1 MASITIKNIPDVV
14 LDRARALAQ
23 ADDRSLNK
31 ELIHLIEA
39 AVDRRLAETGNES
52 ALLVLARSQAA
63 AWRALANASGS
74 PRVFEIDGDDL
85 MGART
90 GGREV
95 DL

>member
-39 AVDRRLAETGNES
+39 AVDRRLAETGNDS
-52 ALLVLARSQAA
+52 ALLSLARSQAA
-63 AWRALANASGS
+63 AWRALASNSGS
-74 PRVFEIDGDDL
+74 SQTFEIDGADL
-85 MGART
+85 MDART
-90 GGREV
+90 NGREV
-95 DL
+95 NF